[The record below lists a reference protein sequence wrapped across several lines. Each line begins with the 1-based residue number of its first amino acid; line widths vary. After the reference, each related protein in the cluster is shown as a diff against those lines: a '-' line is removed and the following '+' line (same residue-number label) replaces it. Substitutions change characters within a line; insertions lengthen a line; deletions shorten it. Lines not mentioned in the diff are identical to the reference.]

1 MGRDYTLMPNE
12 VMFGFGVHNG
22 NLRTSIVTVLD
33 DLQVEGTETL
43 TLSGRVTT
51 ATLSASFVGDPVTV
65 DILDD
70 DSKFEIASSITE
82 YGMLYIILLQWTNLP
97 SMLAMVKNTC

>member
-1 MGRDYTLMPNE
+1 MGRDYTLIPNE
-12 VMFGFGVHNG
+12 VIFDFGVHNG
-22 NLRTSIVTVLD
+22 SPRTSIVTVLD

-43 TLSGRVTT
+43 TLSGRVTR